1 MTAVEIRALAS
12 GDEDVL
18 ARVADGVFDERVLP
32 ELAREFLAEPRFR
45 IVVALSGDTVVGMA
59 TGLIHMHPDKGPEF
73 FVNEVGV
80 GDAWRR
86 QGIGKRLMR
95 AILAQAMAAGCR
107 EAWLGTETDN
117 AEALALYRSVVS
129 ERDTE
134 EPMVVF
140 TFRL

>member
-1 MTAVEIRALAS
+1 MAIELRALRA

-18 ARVADGVFDERVLP
+18 TRVADGVFDERVKP

-45 IVVALSGDTVVGMA
+45 MVVALDGDTVVGMA

-73 FVNEVGV
+73 FVKEVGV
-80 GDAWRR
+80 GDAWLR

-95 AILAQAMAAGCR
+95 AILAEAKAAGCH

-117 AEALALYRSVVS
+117 TGALALYRSVMG
-129 ERDTE
+129 EADTE